1 MVMAFIGLRL
11 LTHKRLSTFKIR
23 NILQEMGAKLELFC
37 SVPVTNGLIY
47 CTRWLK
53 LMGVVSMADQKH
65 EHGSMDVSVQEKG
78 FSSFI
83 SIVSRSSI
91 AIIVALVLLYLING

>member
-1 MVMAFIGLRL
+1 M
-11 LTHKRLSTFKIR
+11 S
-23 NILQEMGAKLELFC
+23 
-37 SVPVTNGLIY
+37 
-47 CTRWLK
+47 
-53 LMGVVSMADQKH
+53 DQKH